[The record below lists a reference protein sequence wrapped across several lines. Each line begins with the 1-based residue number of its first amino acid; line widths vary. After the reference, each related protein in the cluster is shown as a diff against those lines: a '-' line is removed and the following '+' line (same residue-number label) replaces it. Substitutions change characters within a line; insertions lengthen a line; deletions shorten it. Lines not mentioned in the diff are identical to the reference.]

1 MLQCAIQG
9 KRGLDAFPGL
19 SLCLQCVALSCNVLQ
34 CVAVCCSVQFKASKT
49 LTLFLVSLSP
59 LYPGNLSLLRASKVL
74 MPLICVAECCSVL
87 QCVAV
92 CCSVLQCVAVCCSG
106 QARRGHCSCF
116 SLAISLP
123 RNKAISHLRAKEAWM
138 LLLCVAVCCSVLQ
151 CVALCHRVLQCATIK
166 GKRGSDARTVCCS
179 MLQCV
184 AVCRIVLQ
192 CAIIKG
198 KRGSGA
204 LSVCCSVLQS
214 VAVRCS
220 LLILRAREVY
230 IYIYALTVGWQQ

>member
-92 CCSVLQCVAVCCSG
+92 CCSVLQCVV
-106 QARRGHCSCF
+106 Q
-116 SLAISLP
+116 
-123 RNKAISHLRAKEAWM
+123 
-138 LLLCVAVCCSVLQ
+138 
-151 CVALCHRVLQCATIK
+151 
-166 GKRGSDARTVCCS
+166 GKRGVCTVPVFHLLFPCP
-179 MLQCV
+179 
-184 AVCRIVLQ
+184 
-192 CAIIKG
+192 AI
-198 KRGSGA
+198 KRSH
-204 LSVCCSVLQS
+204 
-214 VAVRCS
+214 
-220 LLILRAREVY
+220 I
-230 IYIYALTVGWQQ
+230 